1 MADRRNLKAVN
12 IRWHLGFYGAAEIEF
27 LANKG
32 DLDFTR
38 EYNLGKEPLR
48 VDLLVVRKLADS
60 PIENEIGHIFKRHNI
75 IEYKSPEDELSID
88 DFYKTVGYAC
98 LYKGLGQKVDQIPLK
113 ELSISIFREV
123 YPQKLFQILGS
134 LGMKI
139 ENPYPGIYY
148 LRGWQAMPDTQIV
161 VTGELDGKHRALRVL
176 SKNAMEEDVRG
187 FIEEAS
193 RLTEPGD
200 RNNADAV
207 MQASVSANRVLYE
220 KIRRCNPAM
229 CEALRELMKDEIE
242 REIEEQKRQAA
253 LQAEQKAKK
262 ESTIELIKNLMD
274 SMKWT
279 AEQAMEAMKVP
290 VKDREQYMAG
300 L

>member
-1 MADRRNLKAVN
+1 MADRRNLETVN
-12 IRWHLGFYGAAEIEF
+12 IKWHPAFYGAAELEF
-27 LANKG
+27 ISNKG
-32 DLDFTR
+32 DLAFNR

-48 VDLLVVRKLADS
+48 LDLLVVRKRPDS
-60 PIENEIGHIFKRHNI
+60 YIENEIGHIFKRYNV

-98 LYKGLGQKVDQIPLK
+98 LYKGLGETVDQIPLK
-113 ELSISIFREV
+113 ELSVSIFRDM
-123 YPQKLFQILGS
+123 YPLNLFKTLRS

-139 ENPYPGIYY
+139 ERRYPGIYY
-148 LRGWQAMPDTQIV
+148 IRGCQAMPDTQIV
-161 VTGELDGKHRALRVL
+161 VTRRLDEKHRALRVL
-176 SKNAMEEDVRG
+176 SKKAMEEDVQG
-187 FIEEAS
+187 FIKEAT

-200 RNNADAV
+200 RSNADAV
-207 MQASVSANRVLYE
+207 MQVSVSANKALYE
-220 KIRRCNPAM
+220 KIRRCNPRM

-242 REIEEQKRQAA
+242 SEIEEKTQRAVLQVERNVRQ
-253 LQAEQKAKK
+253 E
-262 ESTIELIKNLMD
+262 ERRETIKNLMD

>member
-1 MADRRNLKAVN
+1 
-12 IRWHLGFYGAAEIEF
+12 
-27 LANKG
+27 
-32 DLDFTR
+32 
-38 EYNLGKEPLR
+38 
-48 VDLLVVRKLADS
+48 
-60 PIENEIGHIFKRHNI
+60 
-75 IEYKSPEDELSID
+75 
-88 DFYKTVGYAC
+88 
-98 LYKGLGQKVDQIPLK
+98 
-113 ELSISIFREV
+113 
-123 YPQKLFQILGS
+123 
-134 LGMKI
+134 
-139 ENPYPGIYY
+139 
-148 LRGWQAMPDTQIV
+148 MPDTQIV
-161 VTGELDGKHRALRVL
+161 VLGELAGKHRALRVL

-242 REIEEQKRQAA
+242 REIEEQKQQAV
-253 LQAEQKAKK
+253 LETERKI
-262 ESTIELIKNLMD
+262 SIELIKNLMD
-274 SMKWT
+274 STKWT

>member
-1 MADRRNLKAVN
+1 M
-12 IRWHLGFYGAAEIEF
+12 
-27 LANKG
+27 
-32 DLDFTR
+32 
-38 EYNLGKEPLR
+38 
-48 VDLLVVRKLADS
+48 
-60 PIENEIGHIFKRHNI
+60 

-123 YPQKLFQILGS
+123 YPRKLFQILGS

-139 ENPYPGIYY
+139 ERPYPGIYY

-187 FIEEAS
+187 FIKEAS

-220 KIRRCNPAM
+220 KLRRCNPVM

-242 REIEEQKRQAA
+242 REIEEQKQQAA
-253 LQAEQKAKK
+253 LETERKI
-262 ESTIELIKNLMD
+262 SIELIKNLMD

>member
-1 MADRRNLKAVN
+1 
-12 IRWHLGFYGAAEIEF
+12 
-27 LANKG
+27 
-32 DLDFTR
+32 
-38 EYNLGKEPLR
+38 
-48 VDLLVVRKLADS
+48 
-60 PIENEIGHIFKRHNI
+60 
-75 IEYKSPEDELSID
+75 
-88 DFYKTVGYAC
+88 
-98 LYKGLGQKVDQIPLK
+98 
-113 ELSISIFREV
+113 
-123 YPQKLFQILGS
+123 
-134 LGMKI
+134 MKI

-161 VTGELDGKHRALRVL
+161 VTGELAGKHRALRVL

-242 REIEEQKRQAA
+242 REIEERERKAA

-262 ESTIELIKNLMD
+262 ESTIELIRNLMD

-290 VKDREQYMAG
+290 VKEREQYMAG

>member
-1 MADRRNLKAVN
+1 
-12 IRWHLGFYGAAEIEF
+12 
-27 LANKG
+27 
-32 DLDFTR
+32 
-38 EYNLGKEPLR
+38 
-48 VDLLVVRKLADS
+48 
-60 PIENEIGHIFKRHNI
+60 
-75 IEYKSPEDELSID
+75 
-88 DFYKTVGYAC
+88 
-98 LYKGLGQKVDQIPLK
+98 
-113 ELSISIFREV
+113 
-123 YPQKLFQILGS
+123 
-134 LGMKI
+134 
-139 ENPYPGIYY
+139 
-148 LRGWQAMPDTQIV
+148 MPDTQIV

-242 REIEEQKRQAA
+242 REIEERERKI
-253 LQAEQKAKK
+253 
-262 ESTIELIKNLMD
+262 SIELIKNLMD
-274 SMKWT
+274 STKWT

-290 VKDREQYMAG
+290 VREREQYMAG

>member
-1 MADRRNLKAVN
+1 
-12 IRWHLGFYGAAEIEF
+12 
-27 LANKG
+27 
-32 DLDFTR
+32 
-38 EYNLGKEPLR
+38 
-48 VDLLVVRKLADS
+48 
-60 PIENEIGHIFKRHNI
+60 
-75 IEYKSPEDELSID
+75 
-88 DFYKTVGYAC
+88 
-98 LYKGLGQKVDQIPLK
+98 
-113 ELSISIFREV
+113 
-123 YPQKLFQILGS
+123 
-134 LGMKI
+134 
-139 ENPYPGIYY
+139 
-148 LRGWQAMPDTQIV
+148 MPDTQIV
-161 VTGELDGKHRALRVL
+161 VTGELAGKHRALRVL

-242 REIEEQKRQAA
+242 REIEEQKQQAV
-253 LQAEQKAKK
+253 LETERKI
-262 ESTIELIKNLMD
+262 SIELIKNLMD

-290 VKDREQYMAG
+290 LKDREQYMAG

>member
-1 MADRRNLKAVN
+1 MSGNTTWA
-12 IRWHLGFYGAAEIEF
+12 
-27 LANKG
+27 KG
-32 DLDFTR
+32 R
-38 EYNLGKEPLR
+38 C
-48 VDLLVVRKLADS
+48 
-60 PIENEIGHIFKRHNI
+60 
-75 IEYKSPEDELSID
+75 
-88 DFYKTVGYAC
+88 GYAC

-139 ENPYPGIYY
+139 ERPYPGIYY
-148 LRGWQAMPDTQIV
+148 LRGWHAMPDTQIV

-187 FIEEAS
+187 FIKEAS

-220 KIRRCNPAM
+220 KLRRCNPVM

-242 REIEEQKRQAA
+242 REIEERERKAALQAA
-253 LQAEQKAKK
+253 LQAEQKAKR

-274 SMKWT
+274 STKWT

>member
-1 MADRRNLKAVN
+1 
-12 IRWHLGFYGAAEIEF
+12 
-27 LANKG
+27 
-32 DLDFTR
+32 
-38 EYNLGKEPLR
+38 
-48 VDLLVVRKLADS
+48 
-60 PIENEIGHIFKRHNI
+60 
-75 IEYKSPEDELSID
+75 
-88 DFYKTVGYAC
+88 
-98 LYKGLGQKVDQIPLK
+98 
-113 ELSISIFREV
+113 
-123 YPQKLFQILGS
+123 
-134 LGMKI
+134 
-139 ENPYPGIYY
+139 
-148 LRGWQAMPDTQIV
+148 MPDTQIV

-242 REIEEQKRQAA
+242 REIEERERKAA

-262 ESTIELIKNLMD
+262 ESTIELIRNLMD

-290 VKDREQYMAG
+290 VKDREQYTAG